1 MKEILQ
7 DRATFN
13 LLAAIVDHAVNDFN
27 EGTCKLSKDYN
38 KQLKV
43 WKRNYGKNKDLFFRG
58 IDEDN
63 LQLQYQQDDYF
74 GHVKDNINIDVQNQ
88 DLEYYNI
95 KRYDLETIKK

>member
-1 MKEILQ
+1 MESWC
-7 DRATFN
+7 
-13 LLAAIVDHAVNDFN
+13 NDFN

-38 KQLKV
+38 KLLKV